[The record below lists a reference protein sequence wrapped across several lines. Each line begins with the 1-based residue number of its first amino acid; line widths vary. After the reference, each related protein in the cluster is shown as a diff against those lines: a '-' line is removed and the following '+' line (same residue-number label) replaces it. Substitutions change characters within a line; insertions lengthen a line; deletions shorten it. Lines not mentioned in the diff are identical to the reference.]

1 MKKILCLVLCLC
13 IFISALCIN
22 VFAEG
27 SLNEVTSLYDYNGD
41 GIINLTDARTVLRV
55 SAGLDQPRANLIY
68 NLDGQDGAIP
78 TINDV
83 KIVISIVMGIDVEI
97 ANQEFLLALFTNEL
111 DNVKNTK
118 PGFTKV
124 ATNKCDSMIVTTRN
138 APDPS
143 LNVTNMPFDQYTKKT
158 CDYLDDT
165 LDQIDN
171 PLGNIIGGMAGLTKE
186 DIAEMRATIAAM
198 RKEANDLYL
207 PKTKETTI
215 AKRRSHFATFPIN
228 NLPKSCYLK
237 IDDIASITSK
247 EVTDDEGN
255 CYIERTVKMKNNTY
269 IGDEFPTGVAKA
281 AERREKI
288 AYARVF
294 NIPDFSET
302 ENGKET
308 TVLNSVTFKDGEIVS
323 KIDKLSGIPVY
334 VRYSYTYVS
343 DISTIPSID
352 PQTEKPNLEMDSV
365 TTAKV
370 IEEFTINPVTIN

>member
-13 IFISALCIN
+13 ICISGLCLN
-22 VFAEG
+22 VFATD
-27 SLNEVTSLYDYNGD
+27 SLNEVTSLYDYNAD
-41 GIINLTDARTVLRV
+41 GIVNLTDARTVLRV
-55 SAGLDQPRANLIY
+55 SAGLEQPRANLIY
-68 NLDGQDGAIP
+68 DLDGQDGDIP

-111 DNVKNTK
+111 DNVKTTK

-124 ATNKCDSMIVTTRN
+124 ATNKCESMIVTTRN

-171 PLGNIIGGMAGLTKE
+171 PLGNIIGGIAGITKE

-198 RKEANDLYL
+198 RKEANELYI

-228 NLPKSCYLK
+228 NLSKSCYLK
-237 IDDIASITSK
+237 IDDIASITS
-247 EVTDDEGN
+247 EETEDG
-255 CYIERTVKMKNNTY
+255 YILRTVKMKNNTY
-269 IGDEFPTGVAKA
+269 IGDEYPTGASKS

-288 AYARVF
+288 AYARAF
-294 NIPDFSET
+294 NLPDLSET
-302 ENGKET
+302 DSILEK
-308 TVLNSVTFKDGEIVS
+308 VTFKDGEIVS
-323 KIDKLSGIPVY
+323 KIDKLSGLPVY
-334 VRYSYTYVS
+334 VKYSYTYVS
-343 DISTIPSID
+343 DLSTIPSTD
-352 PQTEKPNLEMDSV
+352 PQTGKANLEMDSV

-370 IEEFTINPVTIN
+370 IEEFTINPVTTN